1 MQVVA
6 SAREHA
12 ARGLPPHDYSARR
25 TGPAPFAAA
34 RAALI
39 SAGASAMSVP
49 FSEQYKGF
57 AIGVQALRR
66 AKEPDQ
72 SDDAPRRFDIVVTIS
87 RKASGERSKAEM
99 FGVPEHAPLD
109 DQIEAHRIG
118 VQYARDIIDGKV
130 DGSSVTHL

>member
-1 MQVVA
+1 
-6 SAREHA
+6 
-12 ARGLPPHDYSARR
+12 
-25 TGPAPFAAA
+25 
-34 RAALI
+34 
-39 SAGASAMSVP
+39 MSVP

-72 SDDAPRRFDIVVTIS
+72 SDDSPRRFDIVITIS
-87 RKASGERSKAEM
+87 RKASGERAKAEM

-130 DGSSVTHL
+130 DGTSVAHL